1 MKRATETRPWPT
13 PSGGRH
19 ASPCRRTRSTMR
31 PPSGWSMASP
41 RSSPRGTG
49 SCSRP
54 DRTPQFGRSWSGID
68 HLSYLLTRSDLTS
81 TLVAS
86 RDRPRP
92 SGKGGATVAD
102 GDTQDILA
110 RVLIANDGEVIQR
123 LRLSAAEAAR
133 VCNVTPRQLIY
144 WTKKG
149 LVKPSTNDDHDYDV
163 FAMEKVI
170 RIRQA
175 LEKGYSLEKAAQV
188 VARDLAALQTE
199 VKRPESLANEDL
211 EDELRR
217 RFERLEA
224 RVSQLRRT
232 LPASLTIARL
242 RRAVTLLA
250 RLEAEGTLQ
259 NASASG
265 DVAKAVA
272 LRLGRAVDELEMLLR
287 EVQPAGA

>member
-1 MKRATETRPWPT
+1 
-13 PSGGRH
+13 
-19 ASPCRRTRSTMR
+19 
-31 PPSGWSMASP
+31 
-41 RSSPRGTG
+41 
-49 SCSRP
+49 
-54 DRTPQFGRSWSGID
+54 
-68 HLSYLLTRSDLTS
+68 
-81 TLVAS
+81 VV
-86 RDRPRP
+86 
-92 SGKGGATVAD
+92 VAD
-102 GDTQDILA
+102 RDAQDILA
-110 RVLIANDGEVIQR
+110 QVLIANDGEVIQR

-188 VARDLAALQTE
+188 VARDLAALQAE
-199 VKRPESLANEDL
+199 VKRLESLATEDL

-217 RFERLEA
+217 RFEKLEE

-242 RRAVTLLA
+242 RRAVALLA

-259 NASASG
+259 NASANG
-265 DVAKAVA
+265 DIAKALA
-272 LRLGRAVDELEMLLR
+272 LRLGRAVDELELLLR

>member
-1 MKRATETRPWPT
+1 
-13 PSGGRH
+13 
-19 ASPCRRTRSTMR
+19 
-31 PPSGWSMASP
+31 
-41 RSSPRGTG
+41 
-49 SCSRP
+49 
-54 DRTPQFGRSWSGID
+54 
-68 HLSYLLTRSDLTS
+68 
-81 TLVAS
+81 
-86 RDRPRP
+86 
-92 SGKGGATVAD
+92 VAD
-102 GDTQDILA
+102 GDAQDILA
-110 RVLIANDGEVIQR
+110 QVLIANDGEVIQR

-188 VARDLAALQTE
+188 VARDLGALQAE
-199 VKRPESLANEDL
+199 VRRLEGLANEDL

-217 RFERLEA
+217 RLEKLEE

-242 RRAVTLLA
+242 RRAVALLA
-250 RLEAEGTLQ
+250 RLEAEGALQ
-259 NASASG
+259 NASANG
-265 DVAKAVA
+265 DIAKALS
-272 LRLGRAVDELEMLLR
+272 LRLGRAVDELELLLR

>member
-1 MKRATETRPWPT
+1 M
-13 PSGGRH
+13 
-19 ASPCRRTRSTMR
+19 
-31 PPSGWSMASP
+31 
-41 RSSPRGTG
+41 
-49 SCSRP
+49 
-54 DRTPQFGRSWSGID
+54 
-68 HLSYLLTRSDLTS
+68 
-81 TLVAS
+81 
-86 RDRPRP
+86 
-92 SGKGGATVAD
+92 AD
-102 GDTQDILA
+102 GDAQEILSQ
-110 RVLIANDGEVIQR
+110 VLIANDGEVIQR

-175 LEKGYSLEKAAQV
+175 LDKGYSLEKAAQV
-188 VARDLAALQTE
+188 VARDLGALQAE
-199 VKRPESLANEDL
+199 VKRLESLANEEL

-217 RFERLEA
+217 RFEKLEE

-242 RRAVTLLA
+242 RRAVALLA
-250 RLEAEGTLQ
+250 RLEAEGALQ
-259 NASASG
+259 NASANG
-265 DVAKAVA
+265 DIAKALA
-272 LRLGRAVDELEMLLR
+272 LRLGRAVDELELLLR

>member
-1 MKRATETRPWPT
+1 
-13 PSGGRH
+13 
-19 ASPCRRTRSTMR
+19 
-31 PPSGWSMASP
+31 MAE
-41 RSSPRGTG
+41 RE
-49 SCSRP
+49 
-54 DRTPQFGRSWSGID
+54 
-68 HLSYLLTRSDLTS
+68 
-81 TLVAS
+81 A
-86 RDRPRP
+86 
-92 SGKGGATVAD
+92 
-102 GDTQDILA
+102 DILA
-110 RVLIANDGEVIQR
+110 QTLIANDGEVIQR

-199 VKRPESLANEDL
+199 VKRLESLANEDL

-217 RFERLEA
+217 RFEKLEA

-242 RRAVTLLA
+242 RRAVTLLT

-259 NASASG
+259 SASASG
-265 DVAKAVA
+265 DVAKALA
-272 LRLGRAVDELEMLLR
+272 LRLGRAVDELELLLR

>member
-1 MKRATETRPWPT
+1 
-13 PSGGRH
+13 
-19 ASPCRRTRSTMR
+19 
-31 PPSGWSMASP
+31 
-41 RSSPRGTG
+41 
-49 SCSRP
+49 
-54 DRTPQFGRSWSGID
+54 
-68 HLSYLLTRSDLTS
+68 
-81 TLVAS
+81 
-86 RDRPRP
+86 
-92 SGKGGATVAD
+92 VAD
-102 GDTQDILA
+102 GDAQDILA
-110 RVLIANDGEVIQR
+110 QVLIANDGEVIQR

-188 VARDLAALQTE
+188 VARDLSALQAE
-199 VKRPESLANEDL
+199 VRRLEGMANEDL

-217 RFERLEA
+217 RFEKLEE

-242 RRAVTLLA
+242 RRAVALLA

-259 NASASG
+259 NASANG
-265 DVAKAVA
+265 DIAKALA

>member
-1 MKRATETRPWPT
+1 
-13 PSGGRH
+13 
-19 ASPCRRTRSTMR
+19 
-31 PPSGWSMASP
+31 
-41 RSSPRGTG
+41 
-49 SCSRP
+49 
-54 DRTPQFGRSWSGID
+54 
-68 HLSYLLTRSDLTS
+68 
-81 TLVAS
+81 
-86 RDRPRP
+86 
-92 SGKGGATVAD
+92 VAD
-102 GDTQDILA
+102 GDAQDVLA
-110 RVLIANDGEVIQR
+110 QVLIANDGEVIQR

-188 VARDLAALQTE
+188 VARDLGALQTE
-199 VKRPESLANEDL
+199 VKRLEAMANEDL

-217 RFERLEA
+217 RFEKLEE

-242 RRAVTLLA
+242 RRAVALLA

-259 NASASG
+259 NASANG
-265 DVAKAVA
+265 DIAKSLA
-272 LRLGRAVDELEMLLR
+272 LRLGRAVDELELLLR

>member
-1 MKRATETRPWPT
+1 M
-13 PSGGRH
+13 
-19 ASPCRRTRSTMR
+19 
-31 PPSGWSMASP
+31 
-41 RSSPRGTG
+41 
-49 SCSRP
+49 
-54 DRTPQFGRSWSGID
+54 
-68 HLSYLLTRSDLTS
+68 
-81 TLVAS
+81 
-86 RDRPRP
+86 
-92 SGKGGATVAD
+92 AD
-102 GDTQDILA
+102 GDAQDILA
-110 RVLIANDGEVIQR
+110 QVLIANDGEVIQR

-188 VARDLAALQTE
+188 VARDLGALQAE
-199 VKRPESLANEDL
+199 VRRLEGLANEDL

-217 RFERLEA
+217 RFEKLEE

-242 RRAVTLLA
+242 RRAVALLA

-259 NASASG
+259 NASANG
-265 DVAKAVA
+265 DIAKALA

>member
-1 MKRATETRPWPT
+1 
-13 PSGGRH
+13 
-19 ASPCRRTRSTMR
+19 
-31 PPSGWSMASP
+31 MA
-41 RSSPRGTG
+41 
-49 SCSRP
+49 
-54 DRTPQFGRSWSGID
+54 DR
-68 HLSYLLTRSDLTS
+68 
-81 TLVAS
+81 
-86 RDRPRP
+86 
-92 SGKGGATVAD
+92 D
-102 GDTQDILA
+102 GQDILA
-110 RVLIANDGEVIQR
+110 QVLIANDGEVIQR

-188 VARDLAALQTE
+188 VARDLGALQNE
-199 VKRPESLANEDL
+199 VKRLETMANEDL

-217 RFERLEA
+217 RLEKVEERVA
-224 RVSQLRRT
+224 HLRRT

-242 RRAVTLLA
+242 RRAVALLA

-259 NASASG
+259 NASANG
-265 DVAKAVA
+265 DIAKAVA
-272 LRLGRAVDELEMLLR
+272 LRLGRAVDELELLLR